1 MKIAVVGNGGREN
14 ALAWKLLQSPNVEKV
29 FCIPGNG
36 GTALMERCENIPYDV
51 EDFAQIADL
60 IEKNNISLVVVGPEL
75 PLSKGISDYL
85 QKRNITVFGPSEEGA
100 KIESSKS
107 WAKTLMNEAGIPTAQ
122 GETFTEAIAAK
133 TYIDQQGAPIVIKA
147 DGLAAGKGVV
157 VAQTIE
163 EAKTAID
170 ELFAS
175 GFNLVVVEECL
186 LGEEVSILALTDGI
200 SIRMLLPAQDHKRI
214 GEGDQGNNT
223 GGMGAYAPAPIAT
236 PEILEKI
243 ETQILQ
249 PTVEALRKKG
259 IDYCGVLYAGLMI
272 TPQGEAKILEY
283 NCRFGDPETQAILPL
298 LETPLEEL
306 LLACAE
312 KRLGDFPPLQ
322 WKQGGSVCVVIAANG
337 YPASYE
343 KGKVITGLDKA
354 SQSGAIAFHGGTILD
369 DNQVLTNGGRVLG
382 ITATGEDFSQAL
394 TNVYQA
400 VDLINFD
407 NMYFRRDIAWRLKL

>member
-36 GTALMERCENIPYDV
+36 GTALMERCENIPYGV

-75 PLSKGISDYL
+75 PLSKGITDYL
-85 QKRNITVFGPSEEGA
+85 QKRNITVFGPCEEGA

-186 LGEEVSILALTDGI
+186 LGEEVSVLALTDGI

>member
-1 MKIAVVGNGGREN
+1 
-14 ALAWKLLQSPNVEKV
+14 
-29 FCIPGNG
+29 
-36 GTALMERCENIPYDV
+36 
-51 EDFAQIADL
+51 
-60 IEKNNISLVVVGPEL
+60 
-75 PLSKGISDYL
+75 
-85 QKRNITVFGPSEEGA
+85 
-100 KIESSKS
+100 
-107 WAKTLMNEAGIPTAQ
+107 
-122 GETFTEAIAAK
+122 
-133 TYIDQQGAPIVIKA
+133 
-147 DGLAAGKGVV
+147 
-157 VAQTIE
+157 
-163 EAKTAID
+163 
-170 ELFAS
+170 
-175 GFNLVVVEECL
+175 
-186 LGEEVSILALTDGI
+186 
-200 SIRMLLPAQDHKRI
+200 
-214 GEGDQGNNT
+214 
-223 GGMGAYAPAPIAT
+223 
-236 PEILEKI
+236 
-243 ETQILQ
+243 
-249 PTVEALRKKG
+249 VEALRKKG

>member
-36 GTALMERCENIPYDV
+36 GTALMERCENIPYGV
-51 EDFAQIADL
+51 EDFAQIANL

-75 PLSKGISDYL
+75 PLSKGITDYL

-186 LGEEVSILALTDGI
+186 LGEEVSVLALTDGI